1 MLFYLFLNQY
11 VKLFLHE
18 SVFAPGAVFSMAFFG
33 LCENRPFHDDC
44 SSLFVFADKNPAR
57 KDFVLFII
65 NAWIF
70 SLFAGGQR
78 DAIYTVTRAII
89 LQRNKA
95 SSWKH
100 NRHPKLYFKTF
111 TIMALSFDG
120 WILQGK

>member
-70 SLFAGGQR
+70 SLFAGGNAMQF
-78 DAIYTVTRAII
+78 I
-89 LQRNKA
+89 LLREPLSLREIKLPPGNITGIQNYIL
-95 SSWKH
+95 KH
-100 NRHPKLYFKTF
+100 
-111 TIMALSFDG
+111 
-120 WILQGK
+120 LQ